1 MRVATEA
8 AARRSEKVVVTAE
21 ASMTWAVMTRE
32 ATAEPEATT
41 AEKADEVTAET
52 GATAS
57 ETAAAIEAT
66 AVGRKTVE

>member
-1 MRVATEA
+1 MNENRTTATE
-8 AARRSEKVVVTAE
+8 TAIRALPTE
-21 ASMTWAVMTRE
+21 VEVMTR
-32 ATAEPEATT
+32 ATVEPEATT